1 MDSLAVLL
9 KPASFKVKKK
19 GDPEQL
25 FQDFV
30 EYMELFQQFI
40 PATNADGEHADD
52 LVNCSACTKQKAML
66 ILMGGKE
73 VDTLF
78 KHVGM
83 VVKEDTFQQAI
94 KKIKDGISK
103 QTNQQCDNVKLQ
115 KKIIAEDLKFEDIV
129 KYGIALEQGDKKVQ

>member
-9 KPASFKVKKK
+9 KPAPFKVKKK

-30 EYMELFQQFI
+30 EYMELFEQFI
-40 PATNADGEHADD
+40 TATNADGQHADD
-52 LVNCSACTKQKAML
+52 HVNSSACTKQKAML

-103 QTNQQCDNVKLQ
+103 QTNQSMARFKLMREMAQ
-115 KKIIAEDLKFEDIV
+115 NGKSFTEL
-129 KYGIALEQGDKKVQ
+129 

>member
-30 EYMELFQQFI
+30 EYMELFKQFI
-40 PATNADGEHADD
+40 AATNADGEHADD

-66 ILMGGKE
+66 ILIGGKE

-83 VVKEDTFQQAI
+83 VVREDTFQQAV
-94 KKIKDGISK
+94 KKMKDRWYFQTDKSNYGGI
-103 QTNQQCDNVKLQ
+103 
-115 KKIIAEDLKFEDIV
+115 
-129 KYGIALEQGDKKVQ
+129 

>member
-9 KPASFKVKKK
+9 KPTPFKVKKK

-30 EYMELFQQFI
+30 EYMELFEQFI
-40 PATNADGEHADD
+40 TATNADGDHADD
-52 LVNCSACTKQKAML
+52 HVNCSACIKQKAML
-66 ILMGGKE
+66 ILIGGKE
-73 VDTLF
+73 VDNVF

-103 QTNQQCDNVKLQ
+103 QTNQSMARFKLMREMAQ
-115 KKIIAEDLKFEDIV
+115 NGKSFTNGGLLLKN
-129 KYGIALEQGDKKVQ
+129 K

>member
-1 MDSLAVLL
+1 
-9 KPASFKVKKK
+9 
-19 GDPEQL
+19 
-25 FQDFV
+25 
-30 EYMELFQQFI
+30 
-40 PATNADGEHADD
+40 
-52 LVNCSACTKQKAML
+52 
-66 ILMGGKE
+66 MGGKE

-94 KKIKDGISK
+94 KKIKDAISK
-103 QTNQQCDNVKLQ
+103 QTNQTMARFKLTREMAQNGKSFTEWWPLVKEQADRCVWKDYDAKAAAGDAILQQCDNVKLQ

>member
-73 VDTLF
+73 VETLF

-83 VVKEDTFQQAI
+83 VAKEDTFQQAI
-94 KKIKDGISK
+94 KKIKDAISK
-103 QTNQQCDNVKLQ
+103 ETNQTMARFKLTREMAQNGKIFTEWWPLVK
-115 KKIIAEDLKFEDIV
+115 
-129 KYGIALEQGDKKVQ
+129 EQAD